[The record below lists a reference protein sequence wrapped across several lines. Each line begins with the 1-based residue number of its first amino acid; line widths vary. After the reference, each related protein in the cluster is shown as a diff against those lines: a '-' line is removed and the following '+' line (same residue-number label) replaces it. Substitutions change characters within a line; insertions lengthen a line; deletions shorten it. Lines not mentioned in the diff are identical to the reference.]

1 MIKQKKVINVT
12 LFIELFTYC
21 CSIMYLFQNYLSIK
35 QKIEKALC
43 QNIKGTCKAQCEAY
57 AKSPLP
63 FGQLTA
69 KPVVTFHH
77 QVSGTQKKDHFNV

>member
-1 MIKQKKVINVT
+1 
-12 LFIELFTYC
+12 L
-21 CSIMYLFQNYLSIK
+21 NYLPIVVVLCIFFSELSINK
-35 QKIEKALC
+35 KYKKALC